1 MFPGNFLGHVLL
13 ARYYHN
19 VCRIGSMEKWKLEKI
34 KKWSIWQYGECYF
47 ELFECTDIPTSW
59 ASMVKIDADA
69 KHQGK
74 DDCCENKFHFLTFF
88 LSFELTDENQP
99 DRLIVFI
106 IIQDRTF

>member
-1 MFPGNFLGHVLL
+1 ME
-13 ARYYHN
+13 
-19 VCRIGSMEKWKLEKI
+19 IGKNQKMVNMA
-34 KKWSIWQYGECYF
+34 IWRMLTNF
-47 ELFECTDIPTSW
+47 ELFECTDIPTSG

-69 KHQGK
+69 KHQRK